1 MAQEKLKIRFL
12 YINKPYL
19 LNYLCRVS
27 ARVTSYNFYSFVLK
41 TIKIYIIIDFK
52 ILFSPFVAWSFHFFF
67 YVFLFIVCNF

>member
-27 ARVTSYNFYSFVLK
+27 ARVDSYKFKLSYILLLSVK
-41 TIKIYIIIDFK
+41 QIKKHI
-52 ILFSPFVAWSFHFFF
+52 
-67 YVFLFIVCNF
+67 